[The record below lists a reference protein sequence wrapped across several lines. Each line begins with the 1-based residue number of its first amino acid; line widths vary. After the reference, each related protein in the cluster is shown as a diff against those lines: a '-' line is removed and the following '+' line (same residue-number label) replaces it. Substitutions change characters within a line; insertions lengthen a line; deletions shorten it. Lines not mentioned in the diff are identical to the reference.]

1 MITHPLQYCQK
12 LTVKDV
18 EKILEASLCILQTK
32 GMIFQSPQACRLLA
46 EAGAKV
52 DFQRQHAIFSED
64 LVLDSIAKAPG
75 RWTLYARN
83 PDHNVSI
90 GGKEL
95 VVSPGYGSAFIA
107 DGKGSRRESTMKD
120 FEIWLLSDSVRLL
133 ILPGAA
139 GRTQRYYHQISSAGN
154 HLCPDSPVRQAVYGL
169 CGRGLRRRGVAG
181 YEPDCVWRSGPKPCV
196 MALININ
203 SPCV

>member
-120 FEIWLLSDSVRLL
+120 FENMALLSGFSPAIDITGGLL
-133 ILPGAA
+133 VEPNDITTKFRPLEITYAL
-139 GRTQRYYHQISSAGN
+139 I
-154 HLCPDSPVRQAVYGL
+154 RQSDKPFMGS
-169 CGRGLRRRGVAG
+169 VAG
-181 YEPDCVWRSGPKPCV
+181 ALGAEESLDMSRIVFGDLDRKPCHFRGYSV
-196 MALININ
+196 AAT
-203 SPCV
+203 